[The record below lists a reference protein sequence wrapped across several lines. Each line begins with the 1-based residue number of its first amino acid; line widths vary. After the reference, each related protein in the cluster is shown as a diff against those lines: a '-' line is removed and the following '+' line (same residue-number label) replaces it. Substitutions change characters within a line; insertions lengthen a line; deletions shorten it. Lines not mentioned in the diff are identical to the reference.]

1 MLGMS
6 SSRTNRQPP
15 SRLKSTRRQVADRRR
30 GLLLPIILLV
40 ILTLVTLSILLY
52 WSADALNRRQ
62 SMAQESLVSA
72 TLEARREA
80 LRTLVIDYAWWD
92 EAVTTLDVGLD
103 ERWANEELGAYLQ
116 EAFGINCIWV
126 LGADNETKIAF
137 INGEASSV
145 SIFAHMPASIVQLIA
160 AARQG
165 RTIKAVPQA
174 GFVAI
179 EDRLEIIAASI
190 VSPFSSIAAP
200 PNPESASVVVF
211 GRPLL
216 EDFYTS
222 PSLSS
227 LLEEV
232 GFSRAPPLPGFLG
245 HQVLGFDGT
254 PVGYVVWRD
263 LRPGDALLW
272 RGAPLLAAALLI
284 LLLLLFLSVRR
295 VEAVVSREGHLALS
309 LDHERQ
315 RRQDKSRFV
324 SMVSHELRTP
334 LQAIGSAADMLDRY
348 GDQMSLDER
357 QAETQTIRSG
367 VAALAGLVDDVLLV
381 GRVDAPR
388 KGDES
393 ETVDL
398 GDLCLAVWREVSLA
412 LNAEQ
417 KLCLID
423 GIGRPVAG
431 GIQVMLHAVLSNLFQ
446 NAAKYSAGAPEIE
459 VELTLEAGCYRIAVR
474 DFGPGI
480 PEDQH
485 HAVFEPYWRAE
496 SVASVAGAGLG
507 LPIARAAA
515 RSMGGDLTIE
525 SEDLDQG
532 TRFVLRWPH
541 LSEAKPQLAAPASR
555 YARQVSKDSA

>member
-1 MLGMS
+1 M
-6 SSRTNRQPP
+6 
-15 SRLKSTRRQVADRRR
+15 KSTRSQAADRRR

-40 ILTLVTLSILLY
+40 ILTLVTLSILMY

-62 SMAQESLVSA
+62 AMAQESLVSA
-72 TLEARREA
+72 ILEDRREA
-80 LRTLVIDYAWWD
+80 LRNLVIDYAWWD
-92 EAVTTLDVGLD
+92 EVVMTLDVGLD
-103 ERWANEELGAYLQ
+103 ERWANEELGAYLL

-126 LGADNETKIAF
+126 LGPDNETKVAF
-137 INGEASSV
+137 IDGKASDVPVFTHLPLS
-145 SIFAHMPASIVQLIA
+145 ANHLIV
-160 AARQG
+160 AARHG
-165 RTIKAVPQA
+165 RTLEAVPEA
-174 GFVAI
+174 GFMATG
-179 EDRLEIIAASI
+179 EHLEIMAASI
-190 VSPFSSIAAP
+190 VAPFASIAPAP
-200 PNPESASVVVF
+200 PPKAASVVVF

-216 EDFYTS
+216 EDFYS
-222 PSLSS
+222 SESLTS
-227 LLEEV
+227 LLEDV
-232 GFSRAPPLPGFLG
+232 GFTKEAPLPGFLG
-245 HQVLGFDGT
+245 HQVLGFDGA

-272 RGAPLLAAALLI
+272 RGAPLLVTALLI
-284 LLLLLFLSVRR
+284 LLVLLVLTVRR
-295 VEAVVSREGHLALS
+295 VEAVVSREGRLTMS

-348 GDQMSLDER
+348 GDQMSMEEL

-381 GRVDAPR
+381 GRVDAAHL
-388 KGDES
+388 GTQS
-393 ETVDL
+393 EPLDL

-417 KLCLID
+417 KLSLTD
-423 GIGRPVAG
+423 GIGRPVG
-431 GIQVMLHAVLSNLFQ
+431 GGNPVMLHAVLSNLFQ
-446 NAAKYSAGAPEIE
+446 NAAKYSSGAAEIE
-459 VELTLEAGCYRIAVR
+459 VELAQEPDCYRISVR

-480 PEDQH
+480 SKDH
-485 HAVFEPYWRAE
+485 HRSVFEPYWRAE
-496 SVASVAGAGLG
+496 SASSVAGAGLG

-525 SEDLDQG
+525 SDDLDRG

-541 LSEAKPQLAAPASR
+541 LSAAKPQLATSASPH
-555 YARQVSKDSA
+555 SKHASKESA